1 MSVTQNKTAQLGVI
15 YLAAALMGVGQ
26 NGLLVSF
33 AFSMGEQSVFSLS
46 IWSIFIAVGSLLFL
60 PSAPY
65 WGFYSDRHG
74 PKIVVVRALAGMAL
88 SFLLLSVFAFVSHT
102 TEALVSLCLVGLLLA
117 RVIYGCT
124 VSGMVPASQHWA
136 ILLCG
141 EENRLQAITSV
152 SIGLSAGRLIGP
164 LISILV
170 LKLSPY
176 APLMVMVALPCVA
189 LVAAMMLPVPL
200 VDAKSEIKKESL
212 PWLPQRKLLPYLFSG
227 LLLCAA
233 IALLQYSF
241 SLLIGAVTQ
250 WSTGHISDAIGVL
263 LTISAACTFVT
274 QILVIKKK
282 KLTSLSMY
290 RIGSVLL
297 LVGFT
302 LFLTANIW
310 TFGVA
315 MMLAGC
321 GAALL
326 VPAYTSL
333 ATEQQREHPGAV
345 AGYISMFH
353 TMGYGVA
360 SLMAVT
366 ATISANYPIYLCI
379 SFSALIVLIAYL
391 AVNRQQEKEIKTA

>member
-1 MSVTQNKTAQLGVI
+1 MSVIQNKIAQLGVVG
-15 YLAAALMGVGQ
+15 LAAALMGIGQ
-26 NGLLVSF
+26 NGLLVSLPF
-33 AFSMGEQSVFSLS
+33 LVEQSAFSLS
-46 IWSIFIAVGSLLFL
+46 TWSILIAVGSLLFL

-65 WGFYSDRHG
+65 WGRYSDRHG

-88 SFLLLSVFAFVSHT
+88 SFSLLGVFAFVSQT
-102 TEALVSLCLVGLLLA
+102 NEALVSLCLVGLLLA

-189 LVAAMMLPVPL
+189 LVAAMMLPSPSVEEKTQ
-200 VDAKSEIKKESL
+200 AKKESL

-241 SLLIGAVTQ
+241 SPLIGAVTQ
-250 WSTGHISDAIGVL
+250 WSTGQISDAIGVL

-282 KLTSLSMY
+282 KITPLSMY

-297 LVGFT
+297 LVGFA

-310 TFGVA
+310 VFGLA
-315 MMLAGC
+315 MMLAAN

-326 VPAYTSL
+326 VPAYTSS
-333 ATEQQREHPGAV
+333 ATEQQRDYPGAV

-353 TMGYGVA
+353 TIGYGIA

-379 SFSALIVLIAYL
+379 AFSAIIVLIAYL
-391 AVNRQQEKEIKTA
+391 VVNRQQEKEIKTA

>member
-1 MSVTQNKTAQLGVI
+1 MSVTQSKTAQLGVVG
-15 YLAAALMGVGQ
+15 LAAALMGIGQ
-26 NGLLVSF
+26 NGLLVSLPF
-33 AFSMGEQSVFSLS
+33 LVEQSAFSLS
-46 IWSIFIAVGSLLFL
+46 TWSILIAVGSLLFL
-60 PSAPY
+60 PTAPY
-65 WGFYSDRHG
+65 WGRYSDRHG
-74 PKIVVVRALAGMAL
+74 PKGVVVRALAGMAL
-88 SFLLLSVFAFVSHT
+88 SFSLLSLFAFLSQSD
-102 TEALVSLCLVGLLLA
+102 EALVGLSLIGLLLA

-141 EENRLQAITSV
+141 EDNRLQAITSV

-176 APLMVMVALPCVA
+176 APLMVMVALPCLA
-189 LVAAMMLPVPL
+189 LIAALSLPSPIVE
-200 VDAKSEIKKESL
+200 AKANAKQKSL
-212 PWLPQRKLLPYLFSG
+212 PWLPQRKLMPYLISG

-241 SLLIGAVTQ
+241 SPLIEAVTQ
-250 WSTGHISDAIGVL
+250 WTTAQISDAIGVL

-274 QILVIKKK
+274 QLLVIKKK
-282 KLTSLSMY
+282 KLTPLSMY
-290 RIGSVLL
+290 RIGSVCLL
-297 LVGFT
+297 IGFA

-310 TFGVA
+310 AYGVA
-315 MMLAGC
+315 MTFAAC

-326 VPAYTSL
+326 APAYTSS
-333 ATEQQREHPGAV
+333 ATEQQPDFPGAV

-353 TMGYGVA
+353 TIGYGLA

-366 ATISANYPIYLCI
+366 ATISAHYPIYLCI
-379 SFSALIVLIAYL
+379 AFSLMIVFIAYL
-391 AVNRQQEKEIKTA
+391 AVDKQQPKEIKVS

>member
-1 MSVTQNKTAQLGVI
+1 
-15 YLAAALMGVGQ
+15 
-26 NGLLVSF
+26 
-33 AFSMGEQSVFSLS
+33 
-46 IWSIFIAVGSLLFL
+46 
-60 PSAPY
+60 
-65 WGFYSDRHG
+65 
-74 PKIVVVRALAGMAL
+74 MAL
-88 SFLLLSVFAFVSHT
+88 SFSLLSVFAFVSHIN
-102 TEALVSLCLVGLLLA
+102 EALVSLCLVGLLLA

-189 LVAAMMLPVPL
+189 LVAAMMLPSPSVEEKTQ
-200 VDAKSEIKKESL
+200 AKKEPL

-241 SLLIGAVTQ
+241 SPLIGSVTQ
-250 WSTGHISDAIGVL
+250 WSTGQISDAIGVL

-274 QILVIKKK
+274 QVLVIKKK
-282 KLTSLSMY
+282 KLTPLSMY

-297 LVGFT
+297 LAGFA

-310 TFGVA
+310 VFGVA
-315 MMLAGC
+315 MTLAAS

-326 VPAYTSL
+326 VPAYTSS
-333 ATEQQREHPGAV
+333 ATEQQRDYPGAV

-353 TMGYGVA
+353 TIGYGVA

-379 SFSALIVLIAYL
+379 TFSVLIVLIAYL
-391 AVNRQQEKEIKTA
+391 AVNRRQEKEIKAA